1 MYASIS
7 CFSIPFY
14 PLKTQKDWFL
24 KKEMLSIVDLEGKTM
39 PRSSKKQIKDDEKK
53 VIRELEKNSKENIDT
68 IGKNCGFSRQKVWRI
83 VKRLE
88 KNKTIWGYTTIADA
102 DNQDLTQYTVLIK
115 RTSLPL
121 TEKLANTIVV
131 RKIEDLVP
139 TTKVRIESSYYAH
152 GEYDWIITFTAENIQ
167 QAKKFC
173 ETLNKI
179 YQGHIKELHLL
190 ETMFSIRKQ
199 GILNPEAQKLKE
211 FL

>member
-1 MYASIS
+1 
-7 CFSIPFY
+7 
-14 PLKTQKDWFL
+14 
-24 KKEMLSIVDLEGKTM
+24 M

-88 KNKTIWGYTTIADA
+88 KNKTIWGYTTIAD
-102 DNQDLTQYTVLIK
+102 DEKQNLTNYIVLIK
-115 RTSLPL
+115 RTNLPIN
-121 TEKLANTIVV
+121 EELADKIIV

-139 TTKVRIESSYYAH
+139 SSKVRIENSLYVQ
-152 GEYDWIITFTAENIQ
+152 GKYDWMITFNAENIK